1 MPRKKKEEIISF
13 KVDGAL
19 AEAIQR
25 APNRSEFIRGAILAA
40 LDNACPLCQ
49 GTGLLS
55 PDQKKHWEDFR
66 RRHPVRE
73 CRQCHAVHLE
83 CSATAPDTASPHPG
97 GRKKKAG
104 AERGRGAR
112 S

>member
-1 MPRKKKEEIISF
+1 MPRRKKEEIISF

-55 PDQKKHWEDFR
+55 PDQKKHWEGFR
-66 RRHPVRE
+66 RQHPLIE
-73 CRQCHAVHLE
+73 CRECHAVHLE
-83 CSATAPDTASPHPG
+83 CTEHPSPRKKPEPHPITPKR
-97 GRKKKAG
+97 RKAK
-104 AERGRGAR
+104 
-112 S
+112 